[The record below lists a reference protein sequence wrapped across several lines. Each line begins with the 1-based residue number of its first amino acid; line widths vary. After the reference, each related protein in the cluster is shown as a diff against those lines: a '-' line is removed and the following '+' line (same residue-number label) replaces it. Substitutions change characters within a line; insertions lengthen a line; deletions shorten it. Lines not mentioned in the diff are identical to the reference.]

1 MMHQFFLE
9 NPLILEKEAD
19 LADVKEGDV
28 VLEIGAGT
36 GNLTR
41 TLAERA
47 SVIAVEKD
55 GQFIKKLKKIGN
67 TKVVHGDALDF
78 LKERHDFNKVVS
90 NIPYYISQPILL
102 ALLKHRWD
110 ACVLLV
116 QKEFAEKCVSSEK
129 LGLIVRE
136 CCDAKICGFVSEDEF
151 APKGID
157 SALLA
162 LRQRKLLDEKFW
174 SFLCRAFVV
183 RNRNASKLEGC
194 PARLAAKKIHQL
206 TLEEL
211 KEIYGAIKVKNLAF
225 KSSAD
230 K

>member
-47 SVIAVEKD
+47 KVIAVEKD
-55 GQFIKKLKKIGN
+55 GRFIEELKEIDNAEVVHADALEFLKKN
-67 TKVVHGDALDF
+67 HN
-78 LKERHDFNKVVS
+78 FNKVVS

-102 ALLKHRWD
+102 ALLKHRWE

-116 QKEFAEKCVSSEK
+116 QKEFAEKCLGNGK

-136 CCDAKICGFVSEDEF
+136 CCDAKILGYVPENEF
-151 APKGID
+151 TPKGID
-157 SALLA
+157 SALLV
-162 LRQRKLLDEKFW
+162 LRQRNLMDGKFW
-174 SFLCRAFVV
+174 SFLCRAFIIK
-183 RNRNASKLEGC
+183 NKNASKLEGC
-194 PARLAAKKIHQL
+194 PLKLAAKKIHQL

-211 KEIYGAIKVKNLAF
+211 KGIYGANKVKSFAN
-225 KSSAD
+225 K
-230 K
+230 